1 MVVSMINISKKCIS
15 VGRTFSASPEILW
28 DLITDTSQWPR
39 WGPTVKAVRTSK
51 RYISKG
57 SEGKVLTPLDIW
69 LPFVVT
75 DYEQEFFWSW
85 KVASIRATGH
95 RLQLADAGGVIL
107 WFEVPVI
114 AFPYIAICRMAL
126 TRIADCMAESR

>member
-1 MVVSMINISKKCIS
+1 MLKISTGLIS
-15 VGRTFSASPEILW
+15 VGKAYGASPHIIW

-39 WGPTVKAVRTSK
+39 WGPTVKAVRTPE
-51 RYISKG
+51 RYIGKG
-57 SEGKVLTPLDIW
+57 SEGQVLTPLGIW

-75 DYEQEFFWSW
+75 DYKHEHFWDW

-95 RLQLADAGGVIL
+95 RLQSANADGAIL
-107 WFEVPVI
+107 WFEVPLI

-126 TRIADCMAESR
+126 SRIADCVAESPKR

>member
-1 MVVSMINISKKCIS
+1 MLKISKELIS
-15 VGRTFSASPEILW
+15 VGKTFSASPHMLW
-28 DLITDTSQWPR
+28 NLITDTSQWPR

-57 SEGKVLTPLDIW
+57 SEGQVLTPLGIW

-75 DYEQEFFWSW
+75 DYEHEYFWNW
-85 KVASIRATGH
+85 KVASVRATGH
-95 RLQLADAGGVIL
+95 RLQIADAGNATL

-126 TRIADCMAESR
+126 TRIADCVT

>member
-1 MVVSMINISKKCIS
+1 MLKISAQHIS
-15 VGRTFSASPEILW
+15 VGKAYTSSPHILW
-28 DLITDTSQWPR
+28 ELITDTAQWPR
-39 WGPTVKAVRTSK
+39 WGPTVKAVRTSE

-57 SEGKVLTPLDIW
+57 SEGQVQTALGIW

-75 DYEQEFFWSW
+75 EYEHEFFWNW
-85 KVASIRATGH
+85 KVASVRATGH
-95 RLQLADAGGVIL
+95 RLQSAGGTIL

-126 TRIADCMAESR
+126 NRIDDCVAEIRKL